1 MPLKRWIRS
10 ANFAIEGI
18 LHAAKT
24 QRHVRYHFYS
34 AAVVLILSYLLGITR
49 TELVIVGLAAIT
61 VLLAELLNTSIETVV
76 DLFSPEHCEEARIAK
91 DVAAGAVLV
100 TAVGAAIIGYV
111 ILSPPLFRSFR
122 EGFHVAK
129 HSGEEISVAA
139 FILVLIL
146 VVILKAYFG
155 KGTPLRGGLPS
166 GHAALAFSAWAAI
179 SFSTGNPQAI
189 IFGFLLASAVAA
201 SRVTSGVHTI
211 AEVVAGGVMGAAI
224 TFLLFRIF
232 S

>member
-1 MPLKRWIRS
+1 MPLKRWIKS

-34 AAVVLILSYLLGITR
+34 SAAVLILCYLLGITR
-49 TELVIVGLAAIT
+49 TELLIVALAAIT
-61 VLLAELLNTSIETVV
+61 VLLAELMNTSIETVV

-100 TAVGAAIIGYV
+100 TAVGAAVIGYI

-166 GHAALAFSAWAAI
+166 GHAALAFSAWTAI
-179 SFSTGNPQAI
+179 SFSSGNPLVI
-189 IFGFLLASAVAA
+189 IFGFLFASGVAV

-211 AEVVAGGVMGAAI
+211 AEVVSGGIVGATI
-224 TFLLFRIF
+224 TFVLFRIF

>member
-1 MPLKRWIRS
+1 MPLKRWIKS

-34 AAVVLILSYLLGITR
+34 SAAVLMLSYFLGITR
-49 TELVIVGLAAIT
+49 TELLIVALAAIT

-100 TAVGAAIIGYV
+100 TAVGAALIGYI

-139 FILVLIL
+139 FVLVLIL
-146 VVILKAYFG
+146 VVLLKAYFG

-166 GHAALAFSAWAAI
+166 GHAALAFSAWVAI
-179 SFSTGNPQAI
+179 SYSTGN
-189 IFGFLLASAVAA
+189 L
-201 SRVTSGVHTI
+201 RVTLLSFLFALGVGVSRIISGVHTI
-211 AEVVAGGVMGAAI
+211 AEVVAGGLVGASI
-224 TFLLFRIF
+224 TFLLLRIF

>member
-34 AAVVLILSYLLGITR
+34 AAAVLMLSYLLGITR
-49 TELVIVGLAAIT
+49 TELLIVALAVIT

-100 TAVGAAIIGYV
+100 TAVGAAVIGYV
-111 ILSPPLFRSFR
+111 ILSPPLFRSLR

-129 HSGEEISVAA
+129 HPGEEISVAA
-139 FILVLIL
+139 FVLVLIL

-179 SFSTGNPQAI
+179 SFSTGNPLAI
-189 IFGFLLASAVAA
+189 TFGFLLASGVAA

-211 AEVVAGGVMGAAI
+211 AEVVAGGVMGAVI